1 MLQRERDSMVK
12 GKKKKKK
19 RKTDQGKYISLRK
32 KKNKWKKN
40 KQTVEV
46 VKQSFMSL
54 RKVFKSFRDVEN

>member
-32 KKNKWKKN
+32 KNEKKT

>member
-19 RKTDQGKYISLRK
+19 RKTDQGKYISLR

>member
-32 KKNKWKKN
+32 KNEKKT

-54 RKVFKSFRDVEN
+54 RKVLKSFRDVEN

>member
-12 GKKKKKK
+12 GNKKKKK

-32 KKNKWKKN
+32 KNEKKN

-54 RKVFKSFRDVEN
+54 RKVLKSFRDVEN

>member
-12 GKKKKKK
+12 GNKKKKK

-32 KKNKWKKN
+32 KNEKKT

-54 RKVFKSFRDVEN
+54 RKVLKSFRDVEN

>member
-32 KKNKWKKN
+32 KNEKKN

>member
-32 KKNKWKKN
+32 KNEKKN

-54 RKVFKSFRDVEN
+54 RKVLKSFRDVEN

>member
-32 KKNKWKKN
+32 KNKWKKN

-54 RKVFKSFRDVEN
+54 RKVLKSFRDVEN

>member
-12 GKKKKKK
+12 GNKKKKK

-32 KKNKWKKN
+32 KNEKKN

>member
-12 GKKKKKK
+12 GNKKKKK
-19 RKTDQGKYISLRK
+19 RKTDQGKYISLR

-54 RKVFKSFRDVEN
+54 RKVLKSFRDVEN

>member
-12 GKKKKKK
+12 GNKKKKK

-32 KKNKWKKN
+32 KNEKKTN
-40 KQTVEV
+40 QTVEV

-54 RKVFKSFRDVEN
+54 RKVLKSFRDVEN

>member
-12 GKKKKKK
+12 GNKKKKK

-32 KKNKWKKN
+32 KNEKKT

>member
-1 MLQRERDSMVK
+1 MTNVIIQIMEKSYSHSIIFK
-12 GKKKKKK
+12 GKKK
-19 RKTDQGKYISLRK
+19 T
-32 KKNKWKKN
+32 NEKKN